1 MTSATSATIRKLAPP
16 SVAEDPRWAR
26 IIARDK
32 TADGSSGT
40 QFPRQ
45 AYIAGHRARRVSPT
59 HTPAK
64 SPLRQLAEKRP
75 LLTNAARFALTLTS
89 AIRFVASV
97 IIASPI

>member
-1 MTSATSATIRKLAPP
+1 VRRPPRFENSRLHRWQRTLAGR
-16 SVAEDPRWAR
+16 ALF
-26 IIARDK
+26 ARDK

-59 HTPAK
+59 YTPAK
-64 SPLRQLAEKRP
+64 SPLRQFSEKRP